1 MKTLT
6 LIRHAKSSWK
16 YPGLADRDRPLNKR
30 GKQDRYLIGQR
41 LHNIGMKPDRIF
53 SSPAKRAIKTAN
65 VIADLL
71 DYPRDQ
77 VIIEESIYM
86 QGVDTLLDL
95 IRSWSDQWQRVL
107 LIGHNPDLTALTN
120 DLTDAHITNI
130 PTCGVASITLT
141 TERWCETANH
151 LCTLSHFDT
160 PNQLSPTRQTNNTAP
175 MFLQNGR

>member
-16 YPGLADRDRPLNKR
+16 YTDLADRDRPLNKR

-41 LHNIGMKPDRIF
+41 LHEMGVQPDRIF
-53 SSPAKRAIKTAN
+53 SSPALRALKTAN
-65 VIADLL
+65 IIADLL
-71 DYPRDQ
+71 DYPRNRI
-77 VIIEESIYM
+77 IIEESIYM
-86 QGVDTLLDL
+86 HGADALLNL
-95 IRSWSDQWQRVL
+95 IRGLADQWRCVL
-107 LIGHNPDLTALTN
+107 LIGHNPDLTTLAN

-141 TERWCETANH
+141 TDRWCDTASH
-151 LCTLSHFDT
+151 LCRLTHFDT
-160 PNQLSPTRQTNNTAP
+160 PNQLAPDKQTENTAS